1 MEENIRKYEEVYN
14 KYIEEVD
21 RACNCIESN
30 PCEKVSSNLDEII
43 IGFNTQIKNLSD
55 WDDSAKDTFVDNIKI
70 CIKNLATLRDN
81 INSNWVNAENIYTNL
96 KSYLNA
102 LNGRCEILKN
112 TLNNEPKKDSY
123 KKITTNELGE
133 EKITYPGYAT
143 ACSSWNTNCN
153 EINNKCNAVYDTIIE
168 KVKELENI
176 NGFGITLKSL
186 SNFNVLLNQVANLG
200 EPESTTYIPSD
211 IKQAGYTVTCYESD
225 GWHLGAGKKAT
236 RVGVGTGQKLVHDA
250 WNAQGSNYRNGI
262 AVIDDNGVER
272 VLVAC
277 SSQIGKV
284 GDRLT
289 YTLENGDV
297 IHALVA
303 DQKSASDPNYD
314 IYGHRY
320 GGSVNILELE
330 VNTSDYKNK
339 GNPNSST
346 WDLWWDSSS
355 KIVNVA
361 NYGSAKEDLNTGV
374 KI

>member
-30 PCEKVSSNLDEII
+30 PCKKVSSNLDEII
-43 IGFNTQIKNLSD
+43 RGFNTQITNLND

-70 CIKNLATLRDN
+70 CIKNLETLRDN
-81 INSNWVNAENIYTNL
+81 VNSNWANAENIYKNL
-96 KSYLNA
+96 KNYLNT
-102 LNGRCEILKN
+102 LNGKCEILKN
-112 TLNNEPKKDSY
+112 MLNNEPKKDSY
-123 KKITTNELGE
+123 KKITANELGE

-143 ACSSWNTNCN
+143 AYSNWNTNCN
-153 EINNKCNAVYDTIIE
+153 EINNECIAVYNEIIE
-168 KVKELENI
+168 HVKELENI
-176 NGFGITLKSL
+176 NGLGITLKSL
-186 SNFNVLLNQVANLG
+186 SNFNILLSQVANLG

-272 VLVAC
+272 ILVAC

-303 DQKSASDPNYD
+303 DQKSAADPNYD